1 MNKKPNDSETS
12 LVGSWIEEKGSVI
25 QDSVCER
32 IQWLT
37 DCYFKQISVDGDNW
51 SALYKN
57 PDDNSYWE
65 LTYPQSHMHG
75 GGPPILECI
84 SKVNAYERYKMLMN
98 EE

>member
-1 MNKKPNDSETS
+1 MNKKPSSGETS
-12 LVGSWIEEKGSVI
+12 LVGSWVMKSGSMI

-37 DCYFKQISVDGDNW
+37 DSHFKQVTVDGDNW

-57 PDDNSYWE
+57 PDDGSYWE

-75 GGPPILECI
+75 GGPPTLQRI
-84 SKVNAYERYKMLMN
+84 SKEDACKQYGIGSDQ
-98 EE
+98 